1 MRLRLSKAGR
11 SELAAGVRGIDSV
24 FGCRY
29 DSIVSNDL
37 LGDVERVKKS
47 DPKIARALEV
57 FLRTQEVYEKA
68 LAATTWR
75 RSERSSG
82 TYSSS
87 MSEKDYRADISTV
100 TQ

>member
-1 MRLRLSKAGR
+1 MKPVTSVT
-11 SELAAGVRGIDSV
+11 SVHGVDG
-24 FGCRY
+24 GY
-29 DSIVSNDL
+29 GGLYHSIVSNDL
-37 LGDVERVKKS
+37 LGDIERVKRS

-68 LAATTWR
+68 LAATTWQ

>member
-1 MRLRLSKAGR
+1 LRVHGF
-11 SELAAGVRGIDSV
+11 DSG
-24 FGCRY
+24 FGWRY
-29 DSIVSNDL
+29 HSYVPRDL
-37 LGDVERVKKS
+37 LDEIERVKRS

-57 FLRTQEVYEKA
+57 FLRTQGVYEKA

-75 RSERSSG
+75 MSERSSG

-87 MSEKDYRADISTV
+87 MSDKDYRADISTV